1 MKTLCT
7 FILLASL
14 SGCCRENCANTY
26 IIQGTVSRALDG
38 TPSVGFAVELE
49 EQVLENGVL
58 NGFFTTA
65 ATTTTDASGYYYME
79 FQRKNALA
87 YRLNVEYDGWFPIEV
102 DVHPENF
109 TPDVPH
115 DVDLVTTP
123 IAELEI
129 HVINAP
135 PSVDTDKMR
144 VRLLKSFTEF
154 SNCHTEWVV
163 MNGEVVDT
171 TWGCVLP
178 GNTWMPYLSIDQSED
193 DEIVNTDSV
202 FCVEFEKAVI
212 NVIY

>member
-1 MKTLCT
+1 
-7 FILLASL
+7 
-14 SGCCRENCANTY
+14 
-26 IIQGTVSRALDG
+26 
-38 TPSVGFAVELE
+38 
-49 EQVLENGVL
+49 
-58 NGFFTTA
+58 
-65 ATTTTDASGYYYME
+65 ME
-79 FQRKNALA
+79 
-87 YRLNVEYDGWFPIEV
+87 YEGWFPIEV

-115 DVDLVTTP
+115 DLDIVTTP

-129 HVINAP
+129 HVTNAP

-163 MNGEVVDT
+163 MNGEPVDT

-178 GNTWMPYLSIDQSED
+178 GNTWMPYLTIDQSED